1 MLLKNDFQILSI
13 LRNLKIIG
21 IFSRLAIRDKK
32 KNYLKMI
39 PYAWELIKL
48 RINEDKT
55 FDDLKELLTKNFKK
69 KFYEN

>member
-1 MLLKNDFQILSI
+1 M
-13 LRNLKIIG
+13 
-21 IFSRLAIRDKK
+21 RDKK

-48 RINEDKT
+48 RINEDKA

-69 KFYEN
+69 KFNEN